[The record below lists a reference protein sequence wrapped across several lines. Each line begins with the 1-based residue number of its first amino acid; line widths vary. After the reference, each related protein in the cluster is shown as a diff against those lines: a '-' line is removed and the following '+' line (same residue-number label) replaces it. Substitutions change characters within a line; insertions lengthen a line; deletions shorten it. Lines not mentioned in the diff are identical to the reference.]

1 MNTEVPWILIS
12 HAASYWLGLVRVLC
26 DNKAP
31 QMKSQV
37 ASIDKKSDF
46 RVKSSPFRTS
56 TACTGSS
63 SQKKQTVSK
72 TVTSAKVPIP
82 SPTVQSFEDAQIQG
96 RERCSR
102 PRPSGGV
109 DVSGKEQHTQEEPS
123 VLTGK
128 EPKTSKTGNSVLSGP
143 NKNIMDSTK
152 DGPFRNAKANSSN
165 MKTSKQTP
173 CRKYYVPS
181 NDTKI
186 FFINSQ
192 GNLQCH
198 QDHQLIYKPNDKGKL
213 PGNREV
219 PIYHEPGTVPCNT
232 GTSKEVKPQLL

>member
-1 MNTEVPWILIS
+1 
-12 HAASYWLGLVRVLC
+12 
-26 DNKAP
+26 
-31 QMKSQV
+31 MKSQV

-56 TACTGSS
+56 TACMGSS

-102 PRPSGGV
+102 PRPSRGV
-109 DVSGKEQHTQEEPS
+109 DVSDEEQHTQEEPS
-123 VLTGK
+123 ALTEK

-165 MKTSKQTP
+165 TKLGPKRSKTSKQTP

-198 QDHQLIYKPNDKGKL
+198 QDHQLIYKPNDKEEIARQQRGSNL
-213 PGNREV
+213 P
-219 PIYHEPGTVPCNT
+219 
-232 GTSKEVKPQLL
+232 

>member
-1 MNTEVPWILIS
+1 MC
-12 HAASYWLGLVRVLC
+12 G
-26 DNKAP
+26 K
-31 QMKSQV
+31 
-37 ASIDKKSDF
+37 
-46 RVKSSPFRTS
+46 
-56 TACTGSS
+56 
-63 SQKKQTVSK
+63 
-72 TVTSAKVPIP
+72 
-82 SPTVQSFEDAQIQG
+82 QSFEDAQILG

-102 PRPSGGV
+102 PRPSRGV
-109 DVSGKEQHTQEEPS
+109 DVSDEEQHTQEEPS
-123 VLTGK
+123 ALNGK

-152 DGPFRNAKANSSN
+152 DGPFRNAKANGSN
-165 MKTSKQTP
+165 TKLGPKRSKTSKQTP

-213 PGNREV
+213 PGSREV

-232 GTSKEVKPQLL
+232 VEQVKKLYPNSFDRLGSLKGEYNIRLDPTVKPATHARRKVHIK